1 MSGQDMRG
9 ERVLAVENL
18 DVTYHVRSGP
28 LPALRGVS
36 FELRQGEILG
46 VVGESGCGKST
57 LSASLLRLLPANGE
71 ISGGRILLGDRD
83 VTGMSHRELRAMRG
97 REIAM
102 IFQDPLTSLNP
113 TFRIGT
119 QLVAAQQA
127 HRNPDSESTSGLR
140 RRAIDMLTTV
150 GLPDAHERI
159 DYFPHQFSGGMR
171 QRVMIAMAL
180 LLKPDLLIADEAT
193 SALDVTLQA
202 QILELF
208 RELRRERDTSMVF
221 ISHDIGVIS
230 EICDRLVVMYAGR
243 AVEQGTIR
251 EVLSD
256 PKHPYTQAL
265 LASVPSKDRRGER
278 LATIP
283 GRVPSLSELPPGCD
297 FAGRCKHVQ
306 PVCREPGL
314 QDVHLDQRMVRC
326 LIHAPGSG
334 YDASEVPSVGQE
346 AVQAH
351 QETSADETERTI
363 GDVLVRV
370 EGLEVHFPDQA
381 TLVSRLTRRE
391 LGAVRAV
398 DGVDLE
404 IHRGE
409 IVGLVGE
416 SGSGKTT
423 LGRAILGLEGATAG
437 QVTYDGRDLTMMN
450 ARELLHLRRRMQM
463 IFQDSHASLSPRRRV
478 GHLLTEPYVIHRI
491 PKEDRIP
498 VAELLEMVQL
508 DPAQATKYPHEL
520 SGGQARRVNIARA
533 LALRP
538 EFIVADEP
546 SAGLDVSAAASVLN
560 LMKDLASELGLT
572 YLIVTHDL
580 NLVGYIADRIALMY
594 LGKLVAVG
602 PTPRV
607 YEHPMHPY
615 TQGLLEAVSTP
626 DPNRTTAPHK
636 LLLPGEIPSPKNP
649 PAGCRFHTRCRY
661 ARMDSC
667 LEVPDLEHVAEG
679 HRAAC
684 HHWREIAEDPEAA
697 AAKASPQLMSE
708 QQESIA

>member
-1 MSGQDMRG
+1 MSD
-9 ERVLAVENL
+9 RVLAVEDL

-36 FELRQGEILG
+36 FDLHRGEILG

-113 TFRIGT
+113 TFRVGA

-127 HRNPDSESTSGLR
+127 HRDLDSGRTSELR
-140 RRAIDMLTTV
+140 QHAIEMLTTV

-243 AVEQGTIR
+243 AVEQGTVR

-297 FAGRCKHVQ
+297 FADRCSYVQ

-314 QDVHLDQRMVRC
+314 RDTHLDDRMVRC
-326 LIHAPGSG
+326 LIHEPASR
-334 YDASEVPSVGQE
+334 YDASDVPSDGQG
-346 AVQAH
+346 AVQAK
-351 QETSADETERTI
+351 QEATAAEPERPI
-363 GDVLVRV
+363 GEVLVRAKDV
-370 EGLEVHFPDQA
+370 EVHFADRP
-381 TLVSRLTRRE
+381 TLASRLTRRK

-404 IHRGE
+404 IRRGE

-423 LGRAILGLEGATAG
+423 LGRAILGLERATAG
-437 QVTYDGRDLTMMN
+437 EVSYDGQDLTAMN
-450 ARELLHLRRRMQM
+450 ARELLVLRRRMQM
-463 IFQDSHASLSPRRRV
+463 IFQDAHASLSPRRRV
-478 GHLLTEPYVIHRI
+478 GHLLTEPYVIHGI
-491 PKEDRIP
+491 PKEDRIAVP
-498 VAELLEMVQL
+498 ELLEMVQL

-533 LALRP
+533 LALQP

-594 LGKLVAVG
+594 LGKVVAVG
-602 PTPRV
+602 PTPLV
-607 YEHPMHPY
+607 YESPMHPY
-615 TQGLLEAVSTP
+615 TQGLLDAVSTP
-626 DPNRTTAPHK
+626 DPDMTTAPHK

-661 ARMDSC
+661 ARIDSC
-667 LEVPDLEHVAEG
+667 LEVPELDHVRDG
-679 HRAAC
+679 HMAAC
-684 HHWREIAEDPEAA
+684 HHWREIAEDPERA
-697 AAKASPQLMSE
+697 AAKASRELSVR
-708 QQESIA
+708 QQEHTG